1 MAWPVA
7 RQVNLIWL
15 RCASKLVRVWPGQ
28 RRLPLM
34 TNGLIWSRQ
43 ARLDLLDIY
52 SLRPLN
58 GDIVVVDIDG
68 ERSFKI

>member
-1 MAWPVA
+1 
-7 RQVNLIWL
+7 
-15 RCASKLVRVWPGQ
+15 
-28 RRLPLM
+28 M